1 MVITMEDL
9 RSGRVDF
16 SGIIDED
23 AEPLLPTHPGEH
35 VRDWLEQTG
44 VTAYALAKAMKV
56 PQTRIAE
63 ILAGRR
69 GITVDTAVRLGRAIG
84 TSAEMWIGLQ
94 TSYELELARR
104 NHVGEDVERIAA

>member
-1 MVITMEDL
+1 MVILREEIENGLVDL
-9 RSGRVDF
+9 S
-16 SGIIDED
+16 DEGD
-23 AEPLLPTHPGEH
+23 ELLPPSHPGEH
-35 VRDWLEQTG
+35 IRDWLEQTG

-104 NHVGEDVERIAA
+104 NRVGEDVERIAA

>member
-1 MVITMEDL
+1 MVILREEIENGLVDL
-9 RSGRVDF
+9 S
-16 SGIIDED
+16 DEGD
-23 AEPLLPTHPGEH
+23 ELLPPIHPGEH

-44 VTAYALAKAMKV
+44 VTAYALAKAMRV

-69 GITVDTAVRLGRAIG
+69 GVTVDTAVRLGRAIG

-94 TSYELELARR
+94 TGYELELARR
-104 NHVGEDVERIAA
+104 NRVGEDVERIAA

>member
-1 MVITMEDL
+1 MVILREEIENGLVDL
-9 RSGRVDF
+9 S
-16 SGIIDED
+16 DEGD
-23 AEPLLPTHPGEH
+23 ELLPPIHPGEH

-44 VTAYALAKAMKV
+44 VTAYALAKAMRV

-84 TSAEMWIGLQ
+84 TSAEIVGRPADELRAGARAPEPRRRGRRADRGL
-94 TSYELELARR
+94 RR
-104 NHVGEDVERIAA
+104 